1 MLVALAAAPAALAAA
16 PSVAEVR
23 GPADD
28 LLSSA
33 GTGPFAYPDVV
44 GSGVRVG
51 DATADARG
59 VELYDVSLLG
69 GRVWAYRVYVP
80 TKGLRDAAIDS
91 LVIGG
96 RKVSVT
102 PNKVVHLAPR
112 TVRTIWCGLEML
124 PTRALFFGVACRC
137 KPRAP

>member
-1 MLVALAAAPAALAAA
+1 APAALAAA

-112 TVRTIWCGLEML
+112 TYVVLLQQAYVPGRRGHNEGTVGI
-124 PTRALFFGVACRC
+124 RAYVGDPGFGVT
-137 KPRAP
+137 